1 MECFQGETIND
12 FITSDSS
19 NNEEG
24 DEEDDEKEVEDDVL
38 SKLYMISALDNIL
51 RYAQAGRYEDYEALR
66 KVEK

>member
-1 MECFQGETIND
+1 MECLQEETIED